1 MQLTRMAIFGLLAVF
16 CAVAMPALAQLPVAN
31 TEVVEE
37 HWPNGQLKLRKEVLR
52 LEDGSYVDHGSFE
65 RWHSN
70 GNKEYEAFFVR
81 GKKEG
86 TTIRYHKNGR
96 KATEQHYRNGRKDGR
111 CRSWDNE
118 GILVKEENWENGRPH
133 GTWTI
138 WEKGKVKWSHT
149 YDHGKP

>member
-1 MQLTRMAIFGLLAVF
+1 MRSIRIVTFGLLVLF
-16 CAVAMPALAQLPVAN
+16 CVISIPVHALLSVAN

-37 HWPNGQLKLRKEVLR
+37 YWPDGQLRLRKEVLR

-70 GNKEYEAFFVR
+70 GKKEYEAFFVR

-86 TTIRYHKNGR
+86 TTIRYHKNGQ
-96 KATEQHYRNGRKDGR
+96 KASEQEYKNGKRHGR
-111 CRSWDNE
+111 CRSWNE
-118 GILVKEENWENGRPH
+118 AGALVKEENWKNGMPH

-138 WEKGKVKWSHT
+138 WEKGEVKWSHT